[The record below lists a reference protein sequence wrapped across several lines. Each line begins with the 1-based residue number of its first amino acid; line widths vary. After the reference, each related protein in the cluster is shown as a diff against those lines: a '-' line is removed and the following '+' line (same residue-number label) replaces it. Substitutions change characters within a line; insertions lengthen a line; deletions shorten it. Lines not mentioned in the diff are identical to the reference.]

1 MSKPYNI
8 YYNNR
13 TGRVD
18 IQKNNYY
25 KEPCKKNIN
34 NPFQYK
40 INELTKY
47 ANINSPNKVNIENNN
62 VKEIVAQQNNVKEMV
77 VSENN
82 IKENN
87 VNNTV
92 VKKNNFNDI
101 VFKQNNVKETFA
113 QQNNFNDIVFK
124 QNNVKETFAQQ
135 NNVKEIFSQQNNI
148 NETVFKKNNFNDTV
162 IPENNFKEIIV
173 PIPEN
178 NIKSYQ
184 PQKNYLQETTI
195 QQNKYNDQLKNDI
208 KIHLEKIN
216 IFKQNE
222 ENEKNDIKIHLDN
235 INILKNE
242 DNCNGNSNG
251 KTNLT
256 YGIKKTILS
265 DFNHLYNS
273 SHCSDFRIGINNND
287 IFDVFYLFPNISEIN
302 TKTGTNIIN
311 EKKINRYNN
320 MNNICDSQYFPIDFV
335 ACGITIPLKSNN
347 VLYSKIIIKN
357 IFWNIY
363 QSINNSNFKNNEL
376 LGIVPEITDFV
387 YKKIKLQINFE
398 LHAQVSENVI
408 QKYGNEILPYRNKN
422 IIKKITPANT
432 CLYKVLGFNID
443 KIDGSN
449 FNNIEINLLQ
459 DINIQCA
466 LLCIKISVPDDS
478 IRILK
483 GSDKI
488 NNKMYGHI
496 PFSQFILNFDYE
508 II

>member
-1 MSKPYNI
+1 MINQPYNV
-8 YYNNR
+8 YYDNR
-13 TGRVD
+13 TGRVV
-18 IQKNNYY
+18 IQKNNIQH
-25 KEPCKKNIN
+25 ESCKKKIN

-47 ANINSPNKVNIENNN
+47 ANINSPNKVNIDNNILENN
-62 VKEIVAQQNNVKEMV
+62 VKEPLIQQKYTFENNILQNNVEEPLIQQKYTFDNNILENNVKEPLIQQKYTFD
-77 VSENN
+77 NN
-82 IKENN
+82 IKES
-87 VNNTV
+87 
-92 VKKNNFNDI
+92 ND
-101 VFKQNNVKETFA
+101 
-113 QQNNFNDIVFK
+113 
-124 QNNVKETFAQQ
+124 
-135 NNVKEIFSQQNNI
+135 QQNNI
-148 NETVFKKNNFNDTV
+148 KETNVQQKYTFD
-162 IPENNFKEIIV
+162 
-173 PIPEN
+173 N
-178 NIKSYQ
+178 NI
-184 PQKNYLQETTI
+184 E
-195 QQNKYNDQLKNDI
+195 NKYNDLLKNDI

-216 IFKQNE
+216 ILKKTE
-222 ENEKNDIKIHLDN
+222 ENEDKPIFFK
-235 INILKNE
+235 KNE
-242 DNCNGNSNG
+242 NVSFNKN
-251 KTNLT
+251 TNIT

-273 SHCSDFRIGINNND
+273 SNCIDFRIGINNND
-287 IFDVFYLFPNISEIN
+287 IFDAFYLFPNISEIN

-311 EKKINRYNN
+311 EKKINKYNN
-320 MNNICDSQYFPIDFV
+320 NNNIRDSQYFPIDFV

-347 VLYSKIIIKN
+347 VIYSKIIIKN
-357 IFWNIY
+357 IFWNIF
-363 QSINNSNFKNNEL
+363 QSINNNNFKNNEL

-443 KIDGSN
+443 TIDGSN